1 MRNFGWRHALEIV
14 GLLILGVLFPVGVW
28 ITRSGPSEMGLLP
41 DGAESNGLHEVKSGA
56 TNTVAIGIG
65 VAVRSRISGS
75 SWEDL
80 RWLSEP
86 SAP

>member
-1 MRNFGWRHALEIV
+1 
-14 GLLILGVLFPVGVW
+14 
-28 ITRSGPSEMGLLP
+28 MGLLP
-41 DGAESNGLHEVKSGA
+41 DGAESNSLHEVKSGA
-56 TNTVAIGIG
+56 TNTVASESEL
-65 VAVRSRISGS
+65 ASALREFSGS